1 MSEKSKNELLDE
13 LVASKFITKEE
24 VGLYDNLTKEGLLNL
39 TEKFNLSKSELESK
53 SEDVGPLP
61 EDERLAYETTIEN
74 LKLELEEAKKE
85 SSNVSPEQD
94 PVYLE
99 RRNRQAL
106 KKLVQ
111 DVELFSKQLVAMAKE
126 SIKDKA

>member
-13 LVASKFITKEE
+13 LVSLKFITKKEKSD
-24 VGLYDNLTKEGLLNL
+24 YDNLSNATLAGLIEKVSNKSNSNL
-39 TEKFNLSKSELESK
+39 
-53 SEDVGPLP
+53 ED
-61 EDERLAYETTIEN
+61 DERLAYETTIEN
-74 LKLELEEAKKE
+74 LKLELDEAKKGT
-85 SSNVSPEQD
+85 SNAPAED

-111 DVELFSKQLVAMAKE
+111 DVESYAKQLVSLAKE